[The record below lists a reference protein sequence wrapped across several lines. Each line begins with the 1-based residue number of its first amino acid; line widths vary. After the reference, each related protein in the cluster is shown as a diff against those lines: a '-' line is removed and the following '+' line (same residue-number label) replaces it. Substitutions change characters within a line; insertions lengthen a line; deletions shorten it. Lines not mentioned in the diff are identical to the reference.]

1 MFYNVTDSDLKIK
14 VNSISVNKSVA
25 NIELLLVV
33 KDEQVDSSF
42 VRFDIY
48 DVDKDTKEALD
59 EKNYWISNYES
70 VTSNLSNNNVNIN
83 YYKKINFFVDISNVE
98 RALFNGRRWF
108 RRIKIFCN
116 LFKPNNNGD
125 YELVNLNGSW
135 VSDTLTL
142 LSSEV
147 YVPSIKIISV
157 DIFNVD
163 ENEVTKVSIKYDY
176 GMENDFN
183 YSNPFIDYQVL
194 IKSPFNG
201 KVIVQDVLQ
210 ENGTKDENSTLGVI
224 QLSFYNLHID
234 IDSIITVN
242 ILNHYGYV
250 LSSRSIV
257 YKPRRPANRTYIK
270 WNNQVRE
277 IQSIFVNDL
286 NEEFD
291 NNNELNIYKNYQG
304 VSYKEEM

>member
-257 YKPRRPANRTYIK
+257 YKPRRPINKTYIK

-277 IQSIFVNDL
+277 VVSIFVNDI
-286 NEEFD
+286 NEEFS
-291 NNNELNIYKNYQG
+291 NNNELNIYKNYEG
-304 VSYKEEM
+304 VSYKKEM

>member
-210 ENGTKDENSTLGVI
+210 ENGSKDENSTLGVI

-304 VSYKEEM
+304 VSYKEEI